1 MNFETILY
9 EIEDKILTITLNR
22 PDRLNAFTG
31 QMMDELISAF
41 KQAGDDDDVRVIIVT
56 GSGRGFCAGADLGA
70 GEASFNRDE
79 NPRSPKT
86 EDKENLEWIR
96 DGGGR
101 TTLAIFDCPK
111 PVIAAI
117 NGPAVGVGVT
127 MTLPMDIRIASDKA
141 RFGFVFSRRGA
152 VPEACSSWFLP
163 RIVGISKALDWCF
176 SGKVFSA
183 QEALKHSLVSEVIE
197 EDNLIKRA
205 LEIGNTYISKTSS
218 VSVSLSRQ
226 MLWRM
231 LGANHPQEAHLVD
244 SLAMEKMGKSS
255 DIKEGILSFLEKR
268 EPKFPMKVSKDLP
281 DIGLEK
287 K

>member
-1 MNFETILY
+1 MY
-9 EIEDKILTITLNR
+9 KEIKTSKEGNIFIISLNR
-22 PDRLNAFTG
+22 PEKLNAFTRVM
-31 QMMDELISAF
+31 QDELIKVF
-41 KQAGDDDDVRVIIVT
+41 DYTDENDDIKAVIIT
-56 GSGRGFCAGADLGA
+56 GSGKAFCAGADLVEGA
-70 GEASFNRDE
+70 NTFNYGEQGNKLSN
-79 NPRSPKT
+79 
-86 EDKENLEWIR
+86 EDHR
-96 DGGGR
+96 DGGGMVALR
-101 TTLAIFDCPK
+101 IYESKK
-111 PVIAAI
+111 PVIGAI
-117 NGPAVGVGVT
+117 NGDAVGVGVT

-141 RFGFVFSRRGA
+141 RFGFVFTRRGA

-183 QEALKHSLVSEVIE
+183 QEALKNGLVSEVVE
-197 EDNLIKRA
+197 ADNLIKRA
-205 LEIGNTYISKTSS
+205 LELGNNYTSKTSS

>member
-1 MNFETILY
+1 MY
-9 EIEDKILTITLNR
+9 KEIKTSKEGNIFIIRLNR
-22 PDRLNAFTG
+22 PEKLNAFTRVM
-31 QMMDELISAF
+31 QDEMIKVF
-41 KQAGDDDDVRVIIVT
+41 DYTDENDDIKAVIIT
-56 GSGRGFCAGADLGA
+56 GSGKAFCAGADLVEGA
-70 GEASFNRDE
+70 NTFNYGEQGNKLSN
-79 NPRSPKT
+79 
-86 EDKENLEWIR
+86 EDHR
-96 DGGGR
+96 DGGGMVALR
-101 TTLAIFDCPK
+101 IYESKK
-111 PVIAAI
+111 PVIGAI
-117 NGPAVGVGVT
+117 NGDAVGVGVT

-183 QEALKHSLVSEVIE
+183 QEALKNGLVSEVVE

-255 DIKEGILSFLEKR
+255 DIKEGILSFLEKSKPAR
-268 EPKFPMKVSKDLP
+268 SVSLNL
-281 DIGLEK
+281 ISAISASYSL
-287 K
+287 

>member
-1 MNFETILY
+1 MY
-9 EIEDKILTITLNR
+9 KEIKTSKEGNIFIIRLNR
-22 PDRLNAFTG
+22 PEKLNAFTRAM
-31 QMMDELISAF
+31 QDELIKVF
-41 KQAGDDDDVRVIIVT
+41 DYTDENDDIKAVIIT
-56 GSGRGFCAGADLGA
+56 GSGKAFCAGADLVEGA
-70 GEASFNRDE
+70 NTFNYGEQGNKLSNQDH
-79 NPRSPKT
+79 
-86 EDKENLEWIR
+86 R
-96 DGGGR
+96 DGGGMVVLR
-101 TTLAIFDCPK
+101 IYESKK
-111 PVIAAI
+111 PVIGAI
-117 NGPAVGVGVT
+117 NGDAVGVGVT

-183 QEALKHSLVSEVIE
+183 QEALKNGLVSEVVE
-197 EDNLIKRA
+197 ADNLIKRA